1 MLQLL
6 PFLTACHLSS
16 TRALCLYEEIDVDT
30 GARACVMSHEALQ
43 PLPQDEIETSNFIV
57 TTMVLNSWIGHPV
70 LTIKDISL
78 MSLN

>member
-43 PLPQDEIETSNFIV
+43 PLPQDEIVISNFIV
-57 TTMVLNSWIGHPV
+57 TTMVLTCWIGHPV
-70 LTIKDISL
+70 LPIKHILL
-78 MSLN
+78 MRLD